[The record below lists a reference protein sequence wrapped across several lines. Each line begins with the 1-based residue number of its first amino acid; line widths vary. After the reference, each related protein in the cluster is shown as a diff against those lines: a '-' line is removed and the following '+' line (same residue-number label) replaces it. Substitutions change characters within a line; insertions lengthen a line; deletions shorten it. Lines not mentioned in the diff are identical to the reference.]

1 LLTFRVSGPDTL
13 TVAAGTFR
21 AYRVDATGSLVPV
34 AMYVSTETP
43 RRVLKTEF
51 LGQPF
56 VVELVK

>member
-1 LLTFRVSGPDTL
+1 
-13 TVAAGTFR
+13 
-21 AYRVDATGSLVPV
+21 
-34 AMYVSTETP
+34 VSTETP